1 MTFKITGDIARDAIC
16 RRIMHAPLGQM
27 VRISE
32 PSRSLEQNALLH
44 AELQE
49 ISQKLKWAG
58 GFRSV
63 DDWKRLLTAAWMR
76 ATDRKVVL
84 LPAVDGEGFDV
95 LYQRTSTLTK
105 TEMVDLVA
113 YIQAWKS
120 DRPEFEYEEKE
131 TKNTQAA

>member
-16 RRIMHAPLGQM
+16 RRIMHAPIGQM

-49 ISQKLKWAG
+49 ISKGMKWAG
-58 GFRSV
+58 QFRSV

-76 ATDRKVVL
+76 ATDRKAVL
-84 LPAVDGEGFDV
+84 LPAVDGHGFDV
-95 LYQRTSTLTK
+95 LYCRTSTLSK
-105 TEMVDLVA
+105 TEMIELID
-113 YIQAWKS
+113 YIQAWKA
-120 DRPEFEYEEKE
+120 DQPAFECV
-131 TKNTQAA
+131 A